1 VHPECDQEDRMRLV
15 SGPQGPRVVLD
26 GRPVT
31 VLSSA
36 SYLGLADHPRVREAA
51 ADAALRWG
59 ASAGAARQA
68 CGTMLIH
75 RRLEERLAAFL
86 HTQAALLAGSGYLAA
101 LAAITALG
109 RAGSTIL
116 VDELCCPALADA
128 CRLAEADA
136 VAFHHGDAEQV
147 AWELHGAAG
156 RGPLAPLVVT
166 EAVFAR
172 DGDVAPLAELCDAVR
187 RGGGRLLVDE
197 SHAIGCL
204 GPGGRGALAEAGL
217 DGEADLVISSLG
229 TALGSY
235 GGVIAGDSALLR
247 EIAGGAAALAA
258 SAAPTPPS
266 SAAALAALG
275 LVGDGDRRVA
285 KLQSNAGV
293 LRDALAREGLHVTG
307 SSTHVMALAAGGH
320 ALAQRVCAAA
330 LEDGVLAEAIAPPA
344 LGEGGARVRVS
355 VMASHAHDEL
365 RGAAQALGRGARRIG
380 LAGDRLREPAAPA
393 GEEGGIFD
401 VEARLAA

>member
-1 VHPECDQEDRMRLV
+1 MRLV

-36 SYLGLADHPRVREAA
+36 NYLGLADHPRVREAA

-86 HTQAALLAGSGYLAA
+86 RAQAALLTGSGYLAA

-116 VDELCCPALADA
+116 VDELCCPAIADA
-128 CRLAEADA
+128 CRLAHGTT
-136 VAFHHGDAEQV
+136 VAFHHGDADQV
-147 AWELHGAAG
+147 LWELHGAAS
-156 RGPLAPLVVT
+156 RGPLPPLVVT
-166 EAVFAR
+166 EAVFAYG
-172 DGDVAPLAELCDAVR
+172 GDVAPLAELCDAVR

-204 GPGGRGALAEAGL
+204 GPDGRGALAEAGM
-217 DGEADLVISSLG
+217 DGEADVVIASLG

-235 GGVIAGDSALLR
+235 GGVIAGDPAVLR
-247 EIAGGAAALAA
+247 EIAAGATALAA
-258 SAAPTPPS
+258 SAAPTPPA
-266 SAAALAALG
+266 SAAALAALA
-275 LVGDGDRRVA
+275 LLGDGDRRVA
-285 KLQSNAGV
+285 KLQANAGL
-293 LRDALAREGLHVTG
+293 LRDGLAAQGLRVTG
-307 SSTHVMALAAGGH
+307 SDTQVMALAAADH
-320 ALAQRVCAAA
+320 ALAQRMCAAA
-330 LEDGVLAEAIAPPA
+330 LEEDVLVEAIAPPA
-344 LGEGGARVRVS
+344 LGEGDARVRVA
-355 VMASHAHDEL
+355 VMSPHTRTEL
-365 RGAAQALGRGARRIG
+365 AAAAEALGRAARRCG
-380 LAGDRLREPAAPA
+380 LAGAAAPA
-393 GEEGGIFD
+393 PAGADAPAGGVFD